1 MADNYLTVF
10 MYPWFAMGHLI
21 PYLHTANKLAARG
34 HRVFLVVPPK
44 TISNLEKSNLH
55 PDLIKLIPLPLPH
68 VEGLPP
74 HIESSA
80 EIPMHSQHLLRNA
93 MDLTEPTV
101 ESLFQEIKPHFTFF
115 DMMCWVPFLAHRLG
129 IKAIFYVPVSP
140 ASVGFLLSETASI
153 ESHTNGPPGFPP
165 SIRLYKHVI
174 SRLEVFD
181 NEKEVGSGLTL
192 KQRLRTSICESD
204 AIGFNT
210 CRETEGPF
218 IEYIENYFKKPVLL
232 AGPVVP
238 ELPSSFLEEKWE
250 RWLDK
255 FRPKS
260 VIYCAFGSEAILQ
273 KDQFQELVLGFER
286 SGHPFFAA
294 LKPPVGSET
303 VEEALPEGFKERT
316 QGKGVVHGGWVQ
328 QQLILKHPSVG
339 CFVTHGG
346 YGSLWEGLV
355 SECQLVVLPHR
366 GEHYIQANVLSAHLK
381 VGVEVQKG
389 DDDGLF
395 TKEGVNEAIRAVMEV
410 DSETGNEVKRNH
422 DKLRDIFLSKGFED
436 SYMDGFV
443 QKMRSL
449 LE

>member
-1 MADNYLTVF
+1 MADNSLTIF

-44 TISNLEKSNLH
+44 TLSNLEKSNLH
-55 PDLIKLIPLPLPH
+55 PDFIKLIPLPLPH

-74 HIESSA
+74 HIESST
-80 EIPMHSQHLLRNA
+80 EIPIHLQPLLRYA

-101 ESLFQEIKPHFTFF
+101 ESLLQEIKPHFTFS

-129 IKAIFYVPVSP
+129 IKAIHYAPVSP
-140 ASVGFLLSETASI
+140 ASMGFLLSERPSM
-153 ESHTNGPPGFPP
+153 ESHMNNPPGFPP
-165 SIRLYKHVI
+165 SIKLYKHVI
-174 SRLEVFD
+174 RRLEVFD
-181 NEKEVGSGLTL
+181 SEKEVGSGLTI

-204 AIGFNT
+204 AIGFKT
-210 CRETEGPF
+210 CRETEGPY
-218 IEYIENYFKKPVLL
+218 IEYIENNFKKPVLL
-232 AGPVVP
+232 AGPIVP
-238 ELPSSFLEEKWE
+238 KSPSSFLEEKWE

-273 KDQFQELVLGFER
+273 KDQFQELVLGLER

-294 LKPPVGSET
+294 LKPPFGSDT
-303 VEEALPEGFKERT
+303 VEEALPEGLKERT
-316 QGKGVVHGGWVQ
+316 QEKGVVYGGWVQ

-346 YGSLWEGLV
+346 YASLWEGLV
-355 SECQLVVLPHR
+355 SACQLVVLPHV
-366 GEHYIQANVLSAHLK
+366 GEHYIQAKVLSAHLK
-381 VGVEVQKG
+381 VGVEVEKG
-389 DDDGLF
+389 DEDGLF
-395 TKEGVNEAIRAVMEV
+395 TKKGVNEAIRAVMEV
-410 DSETGNEVKRNH
+410 DNEIGKEVKRNH
-422 DKLRDIFLSKGFED
+422 DKLRDFLLSKGLGD
-436 SYMDGFV
+436 SYIHGFV